1 MIRRPP
7 RSTLFPYTTLFRS
20 GIISRY
26 YYLSG
31 RMTRRGQWLGVF
43 GGRRRDDR
51 LVHAVCILA
60 PRVVTVQHA
69 VRAVAEPA
77 VEFHGDEILRAHL
90 ESDRRHAPLAANG
103 LGRLHHSSS
112 DPVAPGF
119 RCDRH

>member
-31 RMTRRGQWLGVF
+31 RMARRGQWLGVF

-77 VEFHGDEILRAHL
+77 IEFHGDEILRAAL
-90 ESDRRHAPLAANG
+90 ESDRRQGPLPPKGPA
-103 LGRLHHSSS
+103 R
-112 DPVAPGF
+112 
-119 RCDRH
+119 RHP